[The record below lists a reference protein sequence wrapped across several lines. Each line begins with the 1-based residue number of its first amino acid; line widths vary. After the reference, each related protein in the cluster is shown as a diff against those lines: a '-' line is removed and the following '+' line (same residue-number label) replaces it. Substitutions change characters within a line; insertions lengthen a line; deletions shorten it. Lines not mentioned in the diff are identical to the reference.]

1 MRACS
6 VSQSF
11 SRPTATINPSFT
23 TMVSASR
30 MGWSKSPDSSRPMF
44 LITTLPEVAWVE
56 MSAMGVPVGWKKGVH
71 CAACALRF
79 V

>member
-1 MRACS
+1 
-6 VSQSF
+6 
-11 SRPTATINPSFT
+11 
-23 TMVSASR
+23 MVSASR